1 MSTLE
6 SIDRPMARSR
16 RRDSATPPIPISI
29 SARHVHLTQADF
41 ELLFGSGRSMT
52 WRSDSTQPGQ
62 FACQEQV
69 NLVGPRNRID
79 RVRILGPARPASQV
93 EVSKTDALK
102 LGIDA
107 PVRASGDIDGS
118 PGIRIEGPYGAVVL
132 ECGAICA
139 ARHIHMAPD
148 DAPHFNVKDKD
159 IVCVRVESQTR
170 PLVFEN
176 VLVRVHRDFR
186 LDMHIDTDEAN
197 SAGIAVGATG
207 IVVQAIQVML
217 ANEAM
222 RS

>member
-1 MSTLE
+1 
-6 SIDRPMARSR
+6 MASEGFVAGNIRSHSLR
-16 RRDSATPPIPISI
+16 ELWNDAAELNGAVSALAIKG
-29 SARHVHLTQADF
+29 HV
-41 ELLFGSGRSMT
+41 
-52 WRSDSTQPGQ
+52 
-62 FACQEQV
+62 
-69 NLVGPRNRID
+69 
-79 RVRILGPARPASQV
+79 LGPTTYGFAGQANRLERRGLVAASRGVNTIAQ
-93 EVSKTDALK
+93 EEPLAAALSFFFCFFS
-102 LGIDA
+102 L
-107 PVRASGDIDGS
+107 
-118 PGIRIEGPYGAVVL
+118 AV
-132 ECGAICA
+132 
-139 ARHIHMAPD
+139 
-148 DAPHFNVKDKD
+148 DKD